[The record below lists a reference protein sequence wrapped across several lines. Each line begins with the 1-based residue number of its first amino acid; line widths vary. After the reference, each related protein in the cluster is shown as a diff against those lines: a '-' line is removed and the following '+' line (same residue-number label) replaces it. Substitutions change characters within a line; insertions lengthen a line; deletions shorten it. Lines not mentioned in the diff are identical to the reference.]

1 MSRIIDD
8 IVKTCNEIDA
18 RRNKEFTVDTSGAVK
33 PTAETITEYS
43 GDPEQDTAADGIKGS
58 EN

>member
-1 MSRIIDD
+1 MSKIIDD

-43 GDPEQDTAADGIKGS
+43 GDPEQDAAVDGIKGS

>member
-1 MSRIIDD
+1 MAKILDD

-18 RRNKEFTVDTSGAVK
+18 KRNKELSVDAAAVK
-33 PTAETITEYS
+33 TTAETIGTFG
-43 GDPEQDTAADGIKGS
+43 GDPEQEAAADGIKES